1 MKKKRSW
8 KQLKKDIYRARAIY
22 LMILPVVVWFLLF
35 QYWPM
40 TWLSISFFITIYISG
55 L

>member
-35 QYWPM
+35 PV
-40 TWLSISFFITIYISG
+40 LADDVAVHFLF
-55 L
+55 

>member
-1 MKKKRSW
+1 METAE
-8 KQLKKDIYRARAIY
+8 KDIYRARAIY

-40 TWLSISFFITIYISG
+40 TWLSISFLITIYISG